1 MDGWVEGGM
10 EGWMGG
16 WKDQPQRGV
25 DLSAAGPSNPCLPP
39 PRTPGTPLREAGSYL
54 VPAVAAG
61 MLAGG
66 AQKEVT
72 LVNALL
78 LAQEAGLKVRGHV
91 SLLHPDP
98 VSPRVSPW
106 GC

>member
-1 MDGWVEGGM
+1 M
-10 EGWMGG
+10 
-16 WKDQPQRGV
+16 
-25 DLSAAGPSNPCLPP
+25 
-39 PRTPGTPLREAGSYL
+39 
-54 VPAVAAG
+54 G

-78 LAQEAGLKVRGHV
+78 LAQEAGLKVRGHGG
-91 SLLHPDP
+91 LHTSAWHTQTLSFPAKQHEP
-98 VSPRVSPW
+98 GVAPW